1 MSEAPAE
8 LLVVDDDYDIRDTLR
23 DVLSDVGV
31 TIAFAGDGIE
41 ALAYLRAHAH
51 PRLILLDLMMPRCD
65 GPTFRA
71 EQRQDPALADIP
83 VVVLSAD
90 SRIADKSRALEAA
103 GYLRKPVD
111 LERLTN
117 VVTKYCKAP

>member
-1 MSEAPAE
+1 MTKSHAV

-23 DVLSDVGV
+23 DILSDEGV
-31 TIAFAGDGIE
+31 TTAFAGDGIE

-71 EQRQDPALADIP
+71 EQRKDPALADIP

-90 SRIADKSRALEAA
+90 SKIVDKSRALDAA
-103 GYLRKPVD
+103 GYLKKPVD

-117 VVTKYCKAP
+117 VVAKYCKA

>member
-1 MSEAPAE
+1 MSQADAM

-23 DVLSDVGV
+23 DVLSDEGV
-31 TIAFAGDGIE
+31 TTAFAGDGIE
-41 ALAYLRAHAH
+41 ALAYLRSHAH

-65 GPTFRA
+65 GATFRA
-71 EQRQDPALADIP
+71 EQRKDSALAAIP

-90 SRIADKSRALEAA
+90 SRIVDKSRALDAA
-103 GYLRKPVD
+103 GYLKKPVD

-117 VVTKYCKAP
+117 VIAKYCKPR

>member
-1 MSEAPAE
+1 
-8 LLVVDDDYDIRDTLR
+8 LVVDDDYDIRDTLR
-23 DVLSDVGV
+23 DVLSDEGV
-31 TIAFAGDGIE
+31 NAAFAGDGIE
-41 ALAYLRAHAH
+41 ALQYLRAHAP

-71 EQRQDPALADIP
+71 EQKKDPELAGIP

-103 GYLRKPVD
+103 GFLRKPVD
-111 LERLTN
+111 LEDLTS
-117 VVTKYCKAP
+117 VVARYCKDP

>member
-1 MSEAPAE
+1 MNGADAV

-23 DVLSDVGV
+23 DILSDEGV
-31 TIAFAGDGIE
+31 TTAFAGDGIE
-41 ALAYLRAHAH
+41 ALAYLRAHAA

-71 EQRQDPALADIP
+71 EQRKDPALADIP

-90 SRIADKSRALEAA
+90 SKIVEKSRALEAS
-103 GYLRKPVD
+103 GFLRKPVNVD
-111 LERLTN
+111 QLTG
-117 VVTKYCKAP
+117 VVAKYCKP

>member
-1 MSEAPAE
+1 MSGADAV

-23 DVLSDVGV
+23 DVLSDEGI
-31 TIAFAGDGIE
+31 TTAFAGDGIE

-71 EQRQDPALADIP
+71 EQKKDPTIADIP

-90 SRIADKSRALEAA
+90 SRIVDKSRALDAA
-103 GYLRKPVD
+103 GYLKKPVD
-111 LERLTN
+111 LEHLTT
-117 VVTKYCKAP
+117 VVAKYCKP

>member
-1 MSEAPAE
+1 MSGADPV

-23 DVLSDVGV
+23 DVLSDEGI
-31 TIAFAGDGIE
+31 TTAFAGDGIE

-71 EQRQDPALADIP
+71 EQRKDPELADIP

-90 SRIADKSRALEAA
+90 SKIVDKSRALEAA
-103 GYLRKPVD
+103 GYLKKPVD
-111 LERLTN
+111 LERLTT
-117 VVTKYCKAP
+117 VVAKYCKP

>member
-1 MSEAPAE
+1 MSAAA

-23 DVLSDVGV
+23 DILSDEGV
-31 TIAFAGDGIE
+31 ETAFAGDGIE
-41 ALAYLRAHAH
+41 ALAYLRAHPR

-71 EQRQDPALADIP
+71 EQKKDPAICDIP

-90 SRIADKSRALEAA
+90 SKIADKSKALEAA

-111 LERLTN
+111 LERLTSL
-117 VVTKYCKAP
+117 VAKYCKNV

>member
-1 MSEAPAE
+1 MSAAA

-23 DVLSDVGV
+23 DILSDEGV
-31 TIAFAGDGIE
+31 ETAFAGDGIE
-41 ALAYLRAHAH
+41 ALAYLRAHPH

-71 EQRQDPALADIP
+71 EQKKDPAIADIP

-90 SRIADKSRALEAA
+90 SKIADKSKALEAA

-111 LERLTN
+111 LERLTSL
-117 VVTKYCKAP
+117 VAKYCKTI